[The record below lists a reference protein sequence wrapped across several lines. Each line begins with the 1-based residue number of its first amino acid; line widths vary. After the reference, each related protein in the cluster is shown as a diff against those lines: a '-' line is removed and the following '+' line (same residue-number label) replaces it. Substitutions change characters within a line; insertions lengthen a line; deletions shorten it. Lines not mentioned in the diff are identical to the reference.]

1 MLARTVRS
9 ALAGLCTI
17 LVALAFPHVAAA
29 DAGPVSCPA
38 GQTWNARAGT
48 CVIVV
53 VDRGGSGAGGDAGS
67 GSGTVVSANYRGT
80 LPQCVWGGS
89 PIPCSGGFGYWNNEL
104 MCYVGRALTPY
115 PSDSPI
121 WEGHHPEGAIYSCY
135 NPFIVGTRNYD
146 FWSATQPAGPAA
158 PPDPRL
164 LAERAV
170 ATMNLRAITVG
181 IVPEPVAGSVGLVG
195 MPNWMW
201 VDNPTENSFGPITRT
216 ATAGAYTVTATAK
229 VSQVDWDMGDGE
241 VVTCG
246 AGTAYEDAYGK
257 SSSPT
262 CGHTYTRQGT
272 YTVRATS
279 HWLITW
285 SGIGQSGTIPLD
297 LAQSARVT
305 IGEAQVLKQ

>member
-80 LPQCVWGGS
+80 LPKCVWGGS

-115 PSDSPI
+115 LSDSPI

-181 IVPEPVAGSVGLVG
+181 IVPEPVAGNVGLVG

-201 VDNPTENSFGPITRT
+201 VENPTPNHFGPDHAHRDRRRVHRH
-216 ATAGAYTVTATAK
+216 GDREGPK
-229 VSQVDWDMGDGE
+229 VVWDMGDGQ
-241 VVTCG
+241 VVTVRS
-246 AGTAYEDAYGK
+246 GTAYEDAYGK
-257 SSSPT
+257 SSLPDVWAHVHAARDVH
-262 CGHTYTRQGT
+262 GARHLALGDH
-272 YTVRATS
+272 VVGDRAV
-279 HWLITW
+279 
-285 SGIGQSGTIPLD
+285 GDDPVGPGPEP
-297 LAQSARVT
+297 RR
-305 IGEAQVLKQ
+305 